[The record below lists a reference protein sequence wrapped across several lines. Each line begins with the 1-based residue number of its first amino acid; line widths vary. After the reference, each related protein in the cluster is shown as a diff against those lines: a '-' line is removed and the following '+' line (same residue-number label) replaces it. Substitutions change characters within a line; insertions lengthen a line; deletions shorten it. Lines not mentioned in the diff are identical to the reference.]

1 MTAACIVQARVT
13 STRLPAKVL
22 KDLAGEPILGHV
34 LRRCAAISGID
45 RVVCAT
51 VEGIESA
58 AIAEIAGQ
66 YGALV
71 YRGSETDVL
80 ERYAGAAKAAG
91 ADVVMRVTSDCPLI
105 DPEICGAVLKQR
117 AEEKAEYAANNL
129 VHGYPHGLDCE
140 AFTRRALDAA
150 DVAATEP
157 YDREHVTPWIR
168 HKSDYRKASVE
179 GPGGPRAKWR
189 WTLDYP
195 EDLDFLRALFRYLPR
210 PPAMPSWQAI
220 ATLVEQHP
228 ELAEINAA
236 RRQR

>member
-1 MTAACIVQARVT
+1 
-13 STRLPAKVL
+13 
-22 KDLAGEPILGHV
+22 V

-117 AEEKAEYAANNL
+117 AKEKAEYAANNL

-168 HKSDYRKASVE
+168 NKSDYRKASVE

-210 PPAMPSWQAI
+210 PPAMPSWRAI

>member
-1 MTAACIVQARVT
+1 MITTCIVQARVT

-34 LRRCAAISGID
+34 LRRCAAIPGVD

-58 AIAEIAGQ
+58 PVAEIAGH

-71 YRGSETDVL
+71 FRGSESDVL
-80 ERYAGAAKAAG
+80 ERYVGAARAAG
-91 ADVVMRVTSDCPLI
+91 ADIVLRVTSDCPLI
-105 DPEICGAVLKQR
+105 DPALCATVLRRR
-117 AEEKAEYAANNL
+117 ADDEADYATNNF

-140 AFTRRALDAA
+140 AFTRAALEAA
-150 DVAATEP
+150 AARATES

-168 HKSDYRKASVE
+168 NNPGYRKASVE
-179 GPGGPRAKWR
+179 GPGGPQAKWR

-195 EDLDFLRALFRYLPR
+195 EDLDFLRALFRYLPQ
-210 PPAMPSWQAI
+210 PPAMPSWQQI
-220 ATLVEQHP
+220 AALVEQHP
-228 ELAEINAA
+228 ELTEINAL